1 MTNKVLLYT
10 GIGLLILSALKK
22 TKQYYDE
29 LQVRFSGFVINELLL
44 FGNTSLSFGIDI
56 YNPTPVNLTVNS
68 LVGDVYVNNHYVG
81 TIKNYNKQIITAY
94 SASTV
99 QASLTVPTASLA
111 ADLVRILQD
120 KPTNYEIRYK
130 GFIVVQNIN
139 LKLNFKTIL

>member
-10 GIGLLILSALKK
+10 GIGLLLLSALKK

-29 LQVRFSGFVINELLL
+29 LQVRFSGFVINKLLL

-68 LVGDVYVNNHYVG
+68 LIGDVYVNNHYVG
-81 TIKNYNKQIITAY
+81 TIKNYNQQIIAAY

-99 QASLTVPTASLA
+99 QASLTVPTVSLA

-130 GFIVVQNIN
+130 GFIVVQNMN